1 VVLTNCVISANSLNG
16 PPGGGIWNNGSTTTL
31 NNSII
36 WGNYATSANEIFGT
50 VTMNNCCYAN
60 NIPGDII
67 DAPVTTACITLNP
80 EYVNAATGDFRI
92 VGISPCADAGD
103 NTKNNLTTD
112 IRGTG
117 FGRKLLK
124 TDAAQAG
131 PIDMGAYEYKN
142 GFDPPNHCANP
153 TNGGEIEANQTICSG
168 TSPAEITNKTTPTGN
183 TGTLEYKWQHSIQG
197 NVTGFNDIIPAVT
210 ADSLIPNA
218 LSVTTW
224 YKRLAKVTCGS
235 TWLESNVIEI
245 TVDPVSVGGN
255 VTGGTNVCTGSN
267 STSLSLGG
275 YTGNII
281 KWQMSTD
288 NWTTP
293 VDVANTTNALL
304 ASDLTA
310 TTKYRAIVQSG
321 VCEAD
326 TSADAT
332 ITVTPLSTPS
342 VSIAITSGSNP
353 VCAGNSVTFTATP
366 VNGGTPPT
374 YLWYLNGSL
383 IAGGVSYTFIPVHGD
398 QVYAVMESS
407 LPCITAAQV
416 TSGTETMVVNDAVAI
431 ASVDIAAYGNPDHS
445 VTYTANPHNG
455 GTPTY
460 QWYKNGIQVGTG
472 STYTTSPVL
481 SDEVYVVM
489 YSSLTCVVPVTSL
502 SYCTH

>member
-1 VVLTNCVISANSLNG
+1 
-16 PPGGGIWNNGSTTTL
+16 
-31 NNSII
+31 
-36 WGNYATSANEIFGT
+36 
-50 VTMNNCCYAN
+50 
-60 NIPGDII
+60 
-67 DAPVTTACITLNP
+67 
-80 EYVNAATGDFRI
+80 
-92 VGISPCADAGD
+92 
-103 NTKNNLTTD
+103 
-112 IRGTG
+112 
-117 FGRKLLK
+117 
-124 TDAAQAG
+124 
-131 PIDMGAYEYKN
+131 
-142 GFDPPNHCANP
+142 
-153 TNGGEIEANQTICSG
+153 
-168 TSPAEITNKTTPTGN
+168 
-183 TGTLEYKWQHSIQG
+183 
-197 NVTGFNDIIPAVT
+197 
-210 ADSLIPNA
+210 
-218 LSVTTW
+218 
-224 YKRLAKVTCGS
+224 
-235 TWLESNVIEI
+235 
-245 TVDPVSVGGN
+245 
-255 VTGGTNVCTGSN
+255 
-267 STSLSLGG
+267 
-275 YTGNII
+275 
-281 KWQMSTD
+281 MSTD

-293 VDVANTTNALL
+293 VDVANTTNAVL

-353 VCAGNSVTFTATP
+353 VCAGNSVTFTTTP